1 MRVLQVTPSLAV
13 SDAVSTDLLIAKA
26 RFQQLGIESGIYA
39 EDAEP
44 GCRKEVLSR
53 IELEQQLAAS
63 DTVMIYHHSIY
74 WKMGLNILKKAKGTV
89 LVKYHNITPPLFFY
103 GYDDQT
109 GLLVEKG
116 IRQTREIVNL
126 GIAHQYMACSQFSA
140 ADLHK
145 LGVPRPKVSIVPP
158 FHQIDQLGKL
168 GIKAPLRDELS
179 QSSHLKVFY
188 IGRIFPHKG
197 IHHLLGT
204 VLEYTKRYGA
214 TITLNI
220 AGSIRHDSHYIDDL
234 RQYLKAKG
242 IQDQVRLLGRISAEE
257 LKTYLSYSDALLF
270 MSEHEGFGVPI
281 LEAQSMG
288 LPIVAL
294 ARGATKEI
302 IGRDQIIFD
311 DVDYGAFA
319 SALKVIRDNSE
330 HRDFLIQRGYD
341 NTKLFS
347 NDVTMTATLAAKK
360 AALAQSAAHGAQ
372 GVYPTPEA

>member
-26 RFQQLGIESGIYA
+26 RFAAMGIESGIYA

-44 GCRKEVLSR
+44 GCRKECLSR
-53 IELEQQLAAS
+53 IELEQQLAAA

-74 WKMGLNILKKAKGTV
+74 WKMGINILRKARGTV
-89 LVKYHNITPPLFFY
+89 MVKYHNITPPLFFY

-116 IRQTREIVNL
+116 IRQTRDIVAL
-126 GIAHQYMACSQFSA
+126 GAAHQYLACSKFSGQ
-140 ADLHK
+140 DLLD
-145 LGVPRPKVSIVPP
+145 LGVPPAALSIVPP
-158 FHQIDQLGKL
+158 FHQVDQLAHIGFKDS
-168 GIKAPLRDELS
+168 LRKELTAS
-179 QSSHLKVFY
+179 PELKVFY
-188 IGRIFPHKG
+188 VGRIFPHKG

-204 VLEYTKRYGA
+204 VLEFTRRYGKG
-214 TITLNI
+214 IQLNI

-234 RQYLKAKG
+234 REYIKAKG
-242 IQDQVRLLGRISAEE
+242 IADQVRLLGKVSAEE
-257 LKTYLSYSDALLF
+257 LKTYLSCSDALLF

-281 LEAQSMG
+281 LEAQSLG

-294 ARGATKEI
+294 ARGATPEI
-302 IGRDQIIFD
+302 IGTDQVIFE

-319 SALKVIRDNSE
+319 SALKIIGDNPE

-341 NTKLFS
+341 NTMLFS
-347 NDVTMTATLAAKK
+347 NDATMAATVAAKD
-360 AALAQSAAHGAQ
+360 AALASSRKA
-372 GVYPTPEA
+372 VS

>member
-26 RFQQLGIESGIYA
+26 RFQQRGIEAGIFA
-39 EDAEP
+39 EEAEP
-44 GCRKEVLSR
+44 GCRKECLSR

-63 DTVMIYHHSIY
+63 DTVLIYHHSIY
-74 WKMGLNILKKAKGTV
+74 WKMGTNILRKAKGTV
-89 LVKYHNITPPLFFY
+89 LVKYHNITPPLYFY

-116 IRQTREIVNL
+116 IRQTRDIVAL
-126 GIAHQYMACSQFSA
+126 GKAHRYMACSQFSGQ
-140 ADLHK
+140 DLTA
-145 LGVPRPKVSIVPP
+145 LGVAPDQLAIVPP
-158 FHQIDQLGKL
+158 FHQVDQLRHITTKDSL
-168 GIKAPLRDELS
+168 ASELK
-179 QSSHLKVFY
+179 SSAGLNVFY
-188 IGRIFPHKG
+188 VGRIFPHKG

-204 VLEYTKRYGA
+204 ILEYKKRYGSA
-214 TITLNI
+214 ISLNI

-234 RQYLKAKG
+234 REYIKAKG
-242 IQDQVRLLGRISAEE
+242 ITDQVRLLGKVTAEE
-257 LKTYLSYSDALLF
+257 LKTYLSFSDALLF

-281 LEAQSMG
+281 LEAQSLG

-302 IGRDQIIFD
+302 IGADQVAFD

-319 SALKVIRDNSE
+319 SALKIIRDNRE

-341 NTKLFS
+341 NTTRFS
-347 NDVTMTATLAAKK
+347 NDTTMAATEAATEAAIAARAK
-360 AALAQSAAHGAQ
+360 AMQMAPQ
-372 GVYPTPEA
+372 P